1 VSGPREVEIR
11 RRLPAAVSQV
21 FRWWT
26 EADRLEEWMSPSGSV
41 EAQVDLRVGGAFLIA
56 MKSEGTV
63 IEHAGEYL
71 EIDPP
76 RRLVFSWSSAYT
88 GPGPSLVT
96 VELEPD
102 GEGATLL
109 RLVHSE
115 LPDAVAD
122 SHRGGWGKMLDRLA
136 GQVLATGIVGAK
148 WEL

>member
-1 VSGPREVEIR
+1 VSGPRQVEIR
-11 RRLPAAVSQV
+11 RRLPAPVSEV
-21 FRWWT
+21 FRWWP
-26 EADRLEEWMSPSGSV
+26 EADRLAEWMSPVGSI
-41 EAQVDLRVGGAFLIA
+41 EAQVDLRVGGAFHIT

-88 GPGPSLVT
+88 GPGPSHVT

-102 GEGATLL
+102 AEGATLL

-136 GQVLATGIVGAK
+136 TQLFGTGIVGAK
-148 WEL
+148 EEL